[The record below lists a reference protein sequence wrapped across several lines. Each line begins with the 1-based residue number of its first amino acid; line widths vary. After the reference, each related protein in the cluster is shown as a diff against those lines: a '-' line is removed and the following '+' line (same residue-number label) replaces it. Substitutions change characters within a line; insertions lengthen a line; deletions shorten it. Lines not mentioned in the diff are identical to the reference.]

1 MRSENFEKTEA
12 LVLVLLLLFNQL
24 FNQLFKLGLAG
35 FGDQWLFK
43 QNLVNQSINVRP
55 VTVRDKC

>member
-24 FNQLFKLGLAG
+24 FNQLLQLGLAS
-35 FGDQWLFK
+35 FGDQRLFK

-55 VTVRDKC
+55 VTVKDRC

>member
-24 FNQLFKLGLAG
+24 FNQLLELGLAC

-55 VTVRDKC
+55 VTVQDKC

>member
-1 MRSENFEKTEA
+1 MSSQNFEKTEA

-24 FNQLFKLGLAG
+24 FNQLLQLGLAG
-35 FGDQWLFK
+35 FGDQRLFK

-55 VTVRDKC
+55 VTVKDKC